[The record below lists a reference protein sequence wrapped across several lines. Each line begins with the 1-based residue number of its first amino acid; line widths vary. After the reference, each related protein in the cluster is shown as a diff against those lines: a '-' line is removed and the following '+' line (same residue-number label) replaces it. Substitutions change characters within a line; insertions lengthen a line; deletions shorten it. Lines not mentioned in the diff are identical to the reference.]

1 MDTDRTV
8 ALIRKMRHD
17 FSNHLQVISGYL
29 ELNHPEKAQQY
40 VTRLILDSGDER
52 AVFEIDK
59 GDVILYLFEQLLNAR
74 DYGIKISYKNIDL
87 SSVEPLMNRNEPL
100 NTLIKMKE
108 NDPVAELAVD
118 VVIGTNLEQDI
129 YIDYYTDMIADSP
142 RRLLIRK

>member
-17 FSNHLQVISGYL
+17 FGNHLQVISGYL

-108 NDPVAELAVD
+108 NDSVAELAVD

>member
-17 FSNHLQVISGYL
+17 FGNHLQVISGYL

-108 NDPVAELAVD
+108 NDSVAELAVD

-129 YIDYYTDMIADSP
+129 YIDYYADMIADSP

>member
-40 VTRLILDSGDER
+40 VTRLILDSRDER

>member
-1 MDTDRTV
+1 MDADRTV
-8 ALIRKMRHD
+8 ALLRKMRHD
-17 FSNHLQVISGYL
+17 FGNHLQVISGYL

-40 VTRLILDSGDER
+40 VTRLILDSEDER
-52 AVFEIDK
+52 AVFEVDN
-59 GDVILYLFEQLLNAR
+59 GDIVLYLFEQWLNAR
-74 DYGIKISYKNIDL
+74 DYGIKISYKKIDL
-87 SSVEPLMNRNEPL
+87 SSMETLMNRNEPL

-108 NDPVAELAVD
+108 NAPLAELAVE

>member
-17 FSNHLQVISGYL
+17 FGNHLQVISGYL

-129 YIDYYTDMIADSP
+129 YIDYYADMIADSP

>member
-74 DYGIKISYKNIDL
+74 DYGIKISYKKIDL
-87 SSVEPLMNRNEPL
+87 SSVDPLMNRNEPL

>member
-17 FSNHLQVISGYL
+17 FGNHLQVISGYL

>member
-1 MDTDRTV
+1 MDADRTV
-8 ALIRKMRHD
+8 ALLRKMRHD
-17 FSNHLQVISGYL
+17 FGNHLQVISGYL

-40 VTRLILDSGDER
+40 VTRLILDSRDER